1 MTKTYKNYRYKIIN
15 KINNTR
21 KIYKKIKPTYIS
33 TNISDTKEKILVKRE
48 KKIIVDKRK
57 DLIDYL
63 KHMNNPQQKNK
74 YNPKDD
80 YYSYINN
87 KWLNLYNKEHKIDYT
102 TVYDEFRIV
111 QDNIYYELN
120 DIFQKA
126 ILHPSSRLNKCMK
139 NAYISLT
146 KLNTQQQQQCVA
158 NHIVQLIDEYRQN
171 KENVWDILGFFNSNE
186 LITVGCPFQWMIQ
199 SDNINRNIYS
209 CYINPPAFS
218 LLDTSVYFE
227 DNINTNYKNQY
238 RKRYK
243 QYLSE
248 LFENAFGKDHL
259 YDVDNIYRCE
269 QKLVMCLVS
278 QTEQEQEQEQEP
290 EPEQDNTVY
299 YRIKSKEAYEKYH
312 FDWKKF
318 AKSMGIENIPNEFIT
333 ININYLSQATRLL
346 LEEWND
352 SSWREFWIYLYI
364 KQQQRFQD
372 KGRYIYYS
380 FFGIYQNKLTDLFD
394 DMIKPVFFMCYF
406 FPTFINKAYIEK
418 NYNPDIEKYVSSFA
432 QELLTVFIE
441 LVRNSKWLSKK
452 TRLIAIDKLKNMNFI
467 IGRRKLYM
475 NDPILDYEADDA
487 WGNIVKKSLW
497 RHNISTRLIGKKI
510 IAELPVIDWSAT
522 PPNVLGNIA
531 AYSVNAYYLPTQ
543 NDVVISMGYL
553 RPPFVDINK
562 SIEYNL
568 AEIGF
573 TIAHEMSHALDNIG
587 SNYTKNGIYKNWWTE
602 TDKKKYHKI
611 QEDLVK
617 QYETFAKRDGLQL
630 NGWLAIGEDLADL
643 SGFQICEE
651 LLLKINK
658 DTLPIKK
665 IDLETFYVYYAIQHK
680 QLIKNK
686 AIDIQLRTNP
696 HPMNKYRTNVILSR
710 SLIFREMYNIKK
722 EDKMWWWNL
731 QKIW

>member
-1 MTKTYKNYRYKIIN
+1 
-15 KINNTR
+15 
-21 KIYKKIKPTYIS
+21 
-33 TNISDTKEKILVKRE
+33 
-48 KKIIVDKRK
+48 
-57 DLIDYL
+57 
-63 KHMNNPQQKNK
+63 
-74 YNPKDD
+74 
-80 YYSYINN
+80 
-87 KWLNLYNKEHKIDYT
+87 
-102 TVYDEFRIV
+102 
-111 QDNIYYELN
+111 
-120 DIFQKA
+120 
-126 ILHPSSRLNKCMK
+126 
-139 NAYISLT
+139 
-146 KLNTQQQQQCVA
+146 
-158 NHIVQLIDEYRQN
+158 
-171 KENVWDILGFFNSNE
+171 
-186 LITVGCPFQWMIQ
+186 
-199 SDNINRNIYS
+199 
-209 CYINPPAFS
+209 
-218 LLDTSVYFE
+218 
-227 DNINTNYKNQY
+227 
-238 RKRYK
+238 
-243 QYLSE
+243 
-248 LFENAFGKDHL
+248 
-259 YDVDNIYRCE
+259 
-269 QKLVMCLVS
+269 
-278 QTEQEQEQEQEP
+278 
-290 EPEQDNTVY
+290 
-299 YRIKSKEAYEKYH
+299 
-312 FDWKKF
+312 
-318 AKSMGIENIPNEFIT
+318 MGIENIPNEFIT

-394 DMIKPVFFMCYF
+394 DMIKPVFVMCYF

-630 NGWLAIGEDLADL
+630 NGWLTIGEDLADL